1 MDVKIEESW
10 KKRLADEFEKDYFK
24 QLTDFVK
31 QEYRQGTVY
40 PPGPYKFNA
49 FEHCQFDKVKVV
61 ILGQDPYHEPGQ
73 AHVGLELL
81 NMVLFI
87 SRYIIKYYSK
97 ISPVLRGNS

>member
-40 PPGPYKFNA
+40 PPGPYMFNA
-49 FEHCQFDKVKVV
+49 FEHCPFDKVKVV
-61 ILGQDPYHEPGQ
+61 ILGQDPYHEPGDRRTDF
-73 AHVGLELL
+73 VSPCRMGYLSPLPSS
-81 NMVLFI
+81 I
-87 SRYIIKYYSK
+87 YSK
-97 ISPVLRGNS
+97 KYKMI